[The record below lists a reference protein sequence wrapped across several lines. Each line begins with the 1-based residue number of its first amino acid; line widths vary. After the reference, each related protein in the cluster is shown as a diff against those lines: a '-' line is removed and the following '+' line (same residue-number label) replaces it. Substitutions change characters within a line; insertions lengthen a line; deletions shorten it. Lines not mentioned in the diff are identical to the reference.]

1 MVPHIHDGM
10 LRCACTNKTNP
21 GTCRDVQ
28 PPEHQKTHHCH
39 CMATCIQ
46 ALPGGPEDATHLHEQ
61 PSGLELPPELWRVRP
76 SFQGLRTPQ
85 GQPQAG
91 SQPQVPPR
99 PPQSPPRSPRESPEG
114 QLPAPSHPKA
124 LKLRWVPLR
133 CPTPK
138 RAVSTPVH
146 TPPSAPKPPP
156 LPPPS
161 PDQQLQEHHVAA
173 AAAEHQTHRHGRVHS
188 ATPSNE
194 AAFPGLHRIP
204 LPGLCPAAGP
214 TTPASSRAPV
224 VLSPP
229 AARSQSP
236 PLRHGPSYNSQ
247 QPPRRLPVSSRGG
260 GRAGHDGSCSSAL
273 GGGRGVM
280 AALMWPMRTS
290 KGNGLEHRSPPGS
303 SCPWPFLGCR

>member
-1 MVPHIHDGM
+1 M
-10 LRCACTNKTNP
+10 LRCACANKTNP

-28 PPEHQKTHHCH
+28 PPEHHKTHHCH

-46 ALPGGPEDATHLHEQ
+46 ALPGGPEDATHLHKQ

-156 LPPPS
+156 SPRPHLTSSSKNTTLLQQPQNTKHTATAGCIAQPQATKRPSRASTASRSRASAPLPAPPPPLPP
-161 PDQQLQEHHVAA
+161 
-173 AAAEHQTHRHGRVHS
+173 GR
-188 ATPSNE
+188 
-194 AAFPGLHRIP
+194 R
-204 LPGLCPAAGP
+204 
-214 TTPASSRAPV
+214 
-224 VLSPP
+224 
-229 AARSQSP
+229 
-236 PLRHGPSYNSQ
+236 
-247 QPPRRLPVSSRGG
+247 
-260 GRAGHDGSCSSAL
+260 
-273 GGGRGVM
+273 
-280 AALMWPMRTS
+280 
-290 KGNGLEHRSPPGS
+290 
-303 SCPWPFLGCR
+303 